1 MLAYQKYL
9 CKVCGYI
16 YDEAEGDPDSGL
28 APGTRF
34 EDIPDD
40 WYCPLCLVRKSDFVL
55 IDNKPRS
62 VTATPTVKK
71 AAPGVKNIVIVG
83 AGYAGWQAAESIRKL
98 NKDQPILLV
107 TACDGAVYPK
117 PSLSMA
123 LQQNRNVNDLIE
135 SSGKNKAADLNIQIK
150 TNTKVVSINPTK
162 KTLMTTSGKLEY
174 DKLILA
180 TGAKAIT
187 PLLTGD
193 AAHEVVTLNN
203 LPSYKRFRD
212 QLTKQSHVSII
223 GSGLIAL
230 EIAEDLA
237 TQQIETSLIIRSNHV
252 MRQLLPDTLSSEYE
266 HKLLSQ
272 GIKLIKQV
280 TATELIYQD
289 TGLLLKLSNG
299 DQLKTDIVVA
309 AIGLNPTVELA
320 EKAGLTTHKG
330 IVINDYCQTSDSDI
344 YALGDCAEFGQQ
356 VLCYLEPIRRQ
367 ATALAYHIFED
378 LSQPYQLRQPLVKTK
393 TPTMPMMVSQPILT
407 EGEWLDLSENNHHKL
422 LFINKKQ
429 VKGFILTGEF
439 IKEAQPI
446 YQTFFNTEPNQ
457 S

>member
-16 YDEAEGDPDSGL
+16 YDEAEGDTDSGL

-40 WYCPLCLVRKSDFVL
+40 WYCPLCLVKKSDFVL
-55 IDNKPRS
+55 IDNTPRS
-62 VTATPTVKK
+62 VTTTPAIKK
-71 AAPGVKNIVIVG
+71 AAPGVKNIIIVG

-123 LQQNRNVNDLIE
+123 LQQNRTVNDLIE
-135 SSGKNKAADLNIQIK
+135 SSGKDKAADLQIQIK
-150 TNTKVVSINPTK
+150 TNTKVVSINPAR

-180 TGAKAIT
+180 TGAKAIA
-187 PLLTGD
+187 PLLSGD
-193 AAHEVVTLNN
+193 AAHEIVTLNN

-266 HKLLSQ
+266 HKLHSQ
-272 GIKLIKQV
+272 GIKLTKQV
-280 TATELIYQD
+280 TATELNYHD
-289 TGLLLKLSNG
+289 NSLMLKLSNG
-299 DQLKTDIVVA
+299 DHIKTDIVVA

-320 EKAGLTTHKG
+320 EKAGLITHKG
-330 IVINDYCQTSDSDI
+330 IVINEFCQTSNSDI

-367 ATALAYHIFED
+367 ATALASHIFGD
-378 LSQPYQLRQPLVKTK
+378 LNQPYQLRQPLVKTK

-407 EGEWLDLSENNHHKL
+407 EGEWLDLSQNDQHKL
-422 LFINKKQ
+422 LFINKKRGAING
-429 VKGFILTGEF
+429 K
-439 IKEAQPI
+439 QP
-446 YQTFFNTEPNQ
+446 
-457 S
+457 

>member
-40 WYCPLCLVRKSDFVL
+40 WYCPLCLVKKNDFVL
-55 IDNKPRS
+55 IDNTPRS
-62 VTATPTVKK
+62 VTTTPAIKK
-71 AAPGVKNIVIVG
+71 AAPGVKNIIIVG

-123 LQQNRNVNDLIE
+123 LQQNRTVNDLIE
-135 SSGKNKAADLNIQIK
+135 SSGKDKAADLQIQIK
-150 TNTKVVSINPTK
+150 TNTKVVSINPAR

-180 TGAKAIT
+180 TGAKAIA
-187 PLLTGD
+187 PLLSGD
-193 AAHEVVTLNN
+193 AAHEIVTLNN

-266 HKLLSQ
+266 HKLHSQ
-272 GIKLIKQV
+272 GIKLTKQV
-280 TATELIYQD
+280 TATELNYHD
-289 TGLLLKLSNG
+289 NSLMLKLSNG
-299 DQLKTDIVVA
+299 DHIKTDIVVA

-320 EKAGLTTHKG
+320 EKAGLITHKG
-330 IVINDYCQTSDSDI
+330 IVINEFCQTSNSDI

-367 ATALAYHIFED
+367 ATALASHIFGD

-407 EGEWLDLSENNHHKL
+407 EGEWLDLSQNDQHKM

-429 VKGFILTGEF
+429 VSGFILTGEF

-446 YQTFFNTEPNQ
+446 YQTFFNGEKR

>member
-16 YDEAEGDPDSGL
+16 YDEAEGDTDSGL

-40 WYCPLCLVRKSDFVL
+40 WYCPLCLVKKSDFVL
-55 IDNKPRS
+55 IDNTPRS
-62 VTATPTVKK
+62 VTTTPAIKK
-71 AAPGVKNIVIVG
+71 AAPGVKNIIIVG

-123 LQQNRNVNDLIE
+123 LQQNRTVNDLIE
-135 SSGKNKAADLNIQIK
+135 SSGKDKAADLQIQIK
-150 TNTKVVSINPTK
+150 TNTKVVSINPAR

-180 TGAKAIT
+180 TGAKAIA
-187 PLLTGD
+187 PLLSGD
-193 AAHEVVTLNN
+193 AAHEIMTLNN

-266 HKLLSQ
+266 HKLHSQ
-272 GIKLIKQV
+272 GIKLTKQV
-280 TATELIYQD
+280 TATELNYHD
-289 TGLLLKLSNG
+289 NSLMLKLSNG
-299 DQLKTDIVVA
+299 DHIKTDIVVA

-320 EKAGLTTHKG
+320 EKAGLITHKG
-330 IVINDYCQTSDSDI
+330 IVINEFCQTSNSDI

-367 ATALAYHIFED
+367 ATALASHIFGD
-378 LSQPYQLRQPLVKTK
+378 LNQPYQLRQPLVKTK

-407 EGEWLDLSENNHHKL
+407 EGEWLDLSQNDQHKL

-429 VKGFILTGEF
+429 VSGFILTGEF

-446 YQTFFNTEPNQ
+446 YQTFFNAEKR

>member
-16 YDEAEGDPDSGL
+16 YDEAEGDTDSGL

-40 WYCPLCLVRKSDFVL
+40 WYCPLCLVKKSDFVL
-55 IDNKPRS
+55 IDNTPRS
-62 VTATPTVKK
+62 VTTTPAIKK
-71 AAPGVKNIVIVG
+71 AAPGVKNIIIVG

-123 LQQNRNVNDLIE
+123 LQQNRTVNDLIE
-135 SSGKNKAADLNIQIK
+135 SSGKDKAADLQIQIK
-150 TNTKVVSINPTK
+150 TNTKVVSINPAR

-180 TGAKAIT
+180 TGAKAIA
-187 PLLTGD
+187 PLLSGD
-193 AAHEVVTLNN
+193 AAHEIMTLNN

-266 HKLLSQ
+266 HKLHSQ
-272 GIKLIKQV
+272 GIKLTKQV
-280 TATELIYQD
+280 TATELNYHD
-289 TGLLLKLSNG
+289 NSLMLKLSNG
-299 DQLKTDIVVA
+299 DHIKTDIVVA

-320 EKAGLTTHKG
+320 EKAGLITHKG
-330 IVINDYCQTSDSDI
+330 IVINEFCQTSNSDI

-367 ATALAYHIFED
+367 ATALASHIFGD
-378 LSQPYQLRQPLVKTK
+378 LNQPYQLRQPLVKTK

-407 EGEWLDLSENNHHKL
+407 EGEWLDLSQNDQHKL
-422 LFINKKQ
+422 LFINKKRGAING
-429 VKGFILTGEF
+429 K
-439 IKEAQPI
+439 QP
-446 YQTFFNTEPNQ
+446 
-457 S
+457 

>member
-1 MLAYQKYL
+1 
-9 CKVCGYI
+9 
-16 YDEAEGDPDSGL
+16 
-28 APGTRF
+28 
-34 EDIPDD
+34 
-40 WYCPLCLVRKSDFVL
+40 
-55 IDNKPRS
+55 
-62 VTATPTVKK
+62 
-71 AAPGVKNIVIVG
+71 
-83 AGYAGWQAAESIRKL
+83 
-98 NKDQPILLV
+98 
-107 TACDGAVYPK
+107 K

-123 LQQNRNVNDLIE
+123 LQQNRTVNDLIE
-135 SSGKNKAADLNIQIK
+135 SSGKDKAADLQIQIK
-150 TNTKVVSINPTK
+150 TNTKVVSINPAR

-180 TGAKAIT
+180 TGAKAIA
-187 PLLTGD
+187 PLLSGD
-193 AAHEVVTLNN
+193 AAHEIVTLNN

-266 HKLLSQ
+266 HKLYSQ

-280 TATELIYQD
+280 TATELNYHD
-289 TGLLLKLSNG
+289 NSLMLKLSNG
-299 DQLKTDIVVA
+299 DHIKTDIVVA

-320 EKAGLTTHKG
+320 EKAGLITHKG
-330 IVINDYCQTSDSDI
+330 IVINEFCQTSNSDI

-367 ATALAYHIFED
+367 ATALASHIFGD
-378 LSQPYQLRQPLVKTK
+378 LNQPYQLRQPLVKTK

-407 EGEWLDLSENNHHKL
+407 EGEWLDLSQNDQHKL

-429 VKGFILTGEF
+429 VSGFILTGEF

-446 YQTFFNTEPNQ
+446 YQTFFNAEKR

>member
-40 WYCPLCLVRKSDFVL
+40 WYCPLCLVKKSDFVL
-55 IDNKPRS
+55 IDNTPRS
-62 VTATPTVKK
+62 VTTTPAIKK
-71 AAPGVKNIVIVG
+71 AAPGVKNIIIVG

-123 LQQNRNVNDLIE
+123 LQQNRTVNDLIE
-135 SSGKNKAADLNIQIK
+135 SSGNDKAADLQIQIK
-150 TNTKVVSINPTK
+150 TNTKVVSINPAR

-180 TGAKAIT
+180 TGAKAIA
-187 PLLTGD
+187 PLLSGD
-193 AAHEVVTLNN
+193 AAHEIVTLNN

-252 MRQLLPDTLSSEYE
+252 MRQLLPNKLSSEYE
-266 HKLLSQ
+266 HKLHSQ

-280 TATELIYQD
+280 TATELNYHD
-289 TGLLLKLSNG
+289 NSLMLKLSNG
-299 DQLKTDIVVA
+299 DHIKTDIVVA

-320 EKAGLTTHKG
+320 EKAGLITHKG
-330 IVINDYCQTSDSDI
+330 IVINEFCQTSNSDI

-367 ATALAYHIFED
+367 ATALASHIFGD

-407 EGEWLDLSENNHHKL
+407 DGEWLDLSENNHHKL

-429 VKGFILTGEF
+429 VSGFILTGEF

-446 YQTFFNTEPNQ
+446 YQTFFNAEKR

>member
-16 YDEAEGDPDSGL
+16 YDEAEGDTDSGL

-40 WYCPLCLVRKSDFVL
+40 WYCPLCLVKKSDFVL
-55 IDNKPRS
+55 IDNTPRS
-62 VTATPTVKK
+62 VTTTPAIKK
-71 AAPGVKNIVIVG
+71 AAPGVKNIIIVG

-123 LQQNRNVNDLIE
+123 LQQNRTVNDLIE
-135 SSGKNKAADLNIQIK
+135 SSGKDKAADLQIQIK
-150 TNTKVVSINPTK
+150 TNTKVVSINPAR

-180 TGAKAIT
+180 TGAKAIA
-187 PLLTGD
+187 PLLSGD
-193 AAHEVVTLNN
+193 AAHEIVTLNN

-266 HKLLSQ
+266 HKLHSQ
-272 GIKLIKQV
+272 GIKLTKQV
-280 TATELIYQD
+280 TATELNYHD
-289 TGLLLKLSNG
+289 NSLMLKLSNG
-299 DQLKTDIVVA
+299 DHIKTDIVVA

-320 EKAGLTTHKG
+320 EKAGLITHKG
-330 IVINDYCQTSDSDI
+330 IVINEFCQTSNSDI

-367 ATALAYHIFED
+367 ATALASHIFGD
-378 LSQPYQLRQPLVKTK
+378 LNQPYQLRQPLVKTK

-407 EGEWLDLSENNHHKL
+407 EGEWLDLSQNDQHKL

-429 VKGFILTGEF
+429 VSGFILT
-439 IKEAQPI
+439 
-446 YQTFFNTEPNQ
+446 
-457 S
+457 

>member
-28 APGTRF
+28 APGTHF

-40 WYCPLCLVRKSDFVL
+40 WYCPLCLVKKSDFVL
-55 IDNKPRS
+55 IDNTPRS
-62 VTATPTVKK
+62 VTTTPAIKK
-71 AAPGVKNIVIVG
+71 AAPGVKNIIIVG

-123 LQQNRNVNDLIE
+123 LQQNRTVNDLIE
-135 SSGKNKAADLNIQIK
+135 SSGKDKAADLQIQIK
-150 TNTKVVSINPTK
+150 TNTKVVSINPAR

-180 TGAKAIT
+180 TGAKAIA
-187 PLLTGD
+187 PLLSGD
-193 AAHEVVTLNN
+193 AAHEIVTLNN

-266 HKLLSQ
+266 HKLHSQ
-272 GIKLIKQV
+272 GIKLTKQV
-280 TATELIYQD
+280 TATELNYHD
-289 TGLLLKLSNG
+289 NSLMLKLSNG
-299 DQLKTDIVVA
+299 DHIKTDIVVA

-320 EKAGLTTHKG
+320 EKAGLITHKG
-330 IVINDYCQTSDSDI
+330 IVINEFCQTSNSDI

-367 ATALAYHIFED
+367 ATALASHIFGD

-429 VKGFILTGEF
+429 VSGFILTGEF

-446 YQTFFNTEPNQ
+446 YQTFFNAEKR

>member
-40 WYCPLCLVRKSDFVL
+40 WYCPLCLVKKSDFVL
-55 IDNKPRS
+55 IDNTPRS
-62 VTATPTVKK
+62 VTTTPAIKK
-71 AAPGVKNIVIVG
+71 AAPGVKNIIIVG

-123 LQQNRNVNDLIE
+123 LQQNRTVNDLIE
-135 SSGKNKAADLNIQIK
+135 SSGKDKAADLQIQIK
-150 TNTKVVSINPTK
+150 TNTKVVSINPAR

-180 TGAKAIT
+180 TGAKAIA
-187 PLLTGD
+187 PLLSGD
-193 AAHEVVTLNN
+193 AAHEIVTLNN

-266 HKLLSQ
+266 HKLYSQ

-280 TATELIYQD
+280 TATELNYHD
-289 TGLLLKLSNG
+289 NSLMLKLSNG
-299 DQLKTDIVVA
+299 DHIKTDIVVA

-320 EKAGLTTHKG
+320 EKAGLITHKG
-330 IVINDYCQTSDSDI
+330 IVINEFCQTSNSDI

-367 ATALAYHIFED
+367 ATALASHIFGD
-378 LSQPYQLRQPLVKTK
+378 LNQPYQLRQPLVKTK

-407 EGEWLDLSENNHHKL
+407 EGEWLDLSQNDQHKL

-429 VKGFILTGEF
+429 VSGFILTGEF

-446 YQTFFNTEPNQ
+446 YQTFFNAEKR

>member
-16 YDEAEGDPDSGL
+16 YDEAEGDTDSGL

-40 WYCPLCLVRKSDFVL
+40 WYCPLCLVKKSDFVL
-55 IDNKPRS
+55 IDNTPRS
-62 VTATPTVKK
+62 VTTTPAIKK
-71 AAPGVKNIVIVG
+71 AAPGVKNIIIVG

-123 LQQNRNVNDLIE
+123 LQQNRTVNDLIE
-135 SSGKNKAADLNIQIK
+135 SSGKDKAADLQIQIK
-150 TNTKVVSINPTK
+150 TNTKVVSINPAR

-180 TGAKAIT
+180 TGAKAIA
-187 PLLTGD
+187 PLLSGD
-193 AAHEVVTLNN
+193 AAHEIVTLNN

-266 HKLLSQ
+266 HKLHSQ
-272 GIKLIKQV
+272 GIKLTKQV
-280 TATELIYQD
+280 TATELNYHD
-289 TGLLLKLSNG
+289 NSLMLKLSNG
-299 DQLKTDIVVA
+299 DHIKTDIVVA

-320 EKAGLTTHKG
+320 EKAGLITHKG
-330 IVINDYCQTSDSDI
+330 IVINEFCQTSNSDI

-367 ATALAYHIFED
+367 ATALASHIFGD
-378 LSQPYQLRQPLVKTK
+378 LNQPYQLRQPLVKTK

-407 EGEWLDLSENNHHKL
+407 EGEWLDLSQNDQHKL

-429 VKGFILTGEF
+429 VSGFILTGEF

-446 YQTFFNTEPNQ
+446 YQTFFNAEKR

>member
-16 YDEAEGDPDSGL
+16 YDEAEGDTDSGL

-40 WYCPLCLVRKSDFVL
+40 WYCPLCLVKKSDFVL
-55 IDNKPRS
+55 IDNTPRS
-62 VTATPTVKK
+62 VTTTPAIKK
-71 AAPGVKNIVIVG
+71 AAPGVKNIIIVG

-123 LQQNRNVNDLIE
+123 LQQNRTVNDLIE
-135 SSGKNKAADLNIQIK
+135 SSGKDKAADLQIQIK
-150 TNTKVVSINPTK
+150 TNTKVVSINPAR

-180 TGAKAIT
+180 TGAKAIA
-187 PLLTGD
+187 PLLSGD
-193 AAHEVVTLNN
+193 AAHEIVTLNN

-266 HKLLSQ
+266 HKLHSQ
-272 GIKLIKQV
+272 GIKLTKQV
-280 TATELIYQD
+280 TATELNYHD
-289 TGLLLKLSNG
+289 NSLMLKLSNG
-299 DQLKTDIVVA
+299 DHIKTDIVVA

-320 EKAGLTTHKG
+320 EKAGLITHKG
-330 IVINDYCQTSDSDI
+330 IVINEFCQTSNSDI

-367 ATALAYHIFED
+367 ATALASHIFGD

-407 EGEWLDLSENNHHKL
+407 EGEWLDLSQNDQHKL

-429 VKGFILTGEF
+429 VSGFILTGEF

-446 YQTFFNTEPNQ
+446 YQTFFNAEKR

>member
-16 YDEAEGDPDSGL
+16 YDEAEGDTDSGL

-40 WYCPLCLVRKSDFVL
+40 WYCPLCLVKKSDFVL
-55 IDNKPRS
+55 IDNTPRS
-62 VTATPTVKK
+62 VTTTPAIKK
-71 AAPGVKNIVIVG
+71 AAPGVKNIIIVG

-123 LQQNRNVNDLIE
+123 LQQNRTVNDLIE
-135 SSGKNKAADLNIQIK
+135 SSGKDKAADLQIQIK
-150 TNTKVVSINPTK
+150 TNTKVVSINPAR

-180 TGAKAIT
+180 TGAKAIA
-187 PLLTGD
+187 PLLSGD
-193 AAHEVVTLNN
+193 AAHEIVTLNN

-266 HKLLSQ
+266 HKLYSQ

-280 TATELIYQD
+280 TATELNYHD
-289 TGLLLKLSNG
+289 NSLMLKLSNG
-299 DQLKTDIVVA
+299 DHIKTDIVVA

-320 EKAGLTTHKG
+320 EKAGLITHKG
-330 IVINDYCQTSDSDI
+330 IVINEFCQTSNSDI

-367 ATALAYHIFED
+367 ATALASHIFGD
-378 LSQPYQLRQPLVKTK
+378 LNQPYQLRQPLVKTK

-407 EGEWLDLSENNHHKL
+407 EGEWLDLSQNDQHKL

-429 VKGFILTGEF
+429 VSGFILTGEF

-446 YQTFFNTEPNQ
+446 YQTFFNAEKR